1 MSNKQQPAKSRVKNK
16 QAAPM
21 QITAEQLMREAQERQ
36 EPEYKPPKQKI
47 VNVEELEHY
56 RVTKRKQFEDSIRRN
71 QNVVSNWVKY
81 AKFEEEQQDFKR
93 ARSIYERALAVDYRE
108 PRVYLNYA
116 EMEMRHKKVNRARN
130 IWERAIETLPRVD
143 AFWLRY
149 IFLEEILGN
158 FVNTRQIFERW
169 MEWEPAERAWN
180 AYINFEVRHKEVEQ
194 ARSVYSRFV
203 QCHPRARTW
212 IRWAKFEY
220 KNGEIENTR
229 EVYTKALEFLSENH
243 QELEQILICFAEFET
258 MVQEYERSRAI
269 YKYALDNIPKSKAQ
283 EIYNK
288 FISFEKQH
296 GDKIGI
302 EDAIINKRR
311 FQYEEELKINSK
323 NYDIWFDYIRLE
335 ESVGDKERIREL
347 YERSIANI
355 PPANEKRFWRR
366 YIYLWINYALYE
378 EITCRD
384 IERSREVYKECL
396 NIIPHKQFSFSKIWI
411 MFANF
416 EIRQKEVSKARL
428 VFGNAI
434 GKAPKDKIFI
444 SYISLESKLGNIDRV
459 RNLYEKWLEM
469 FPHNCTAW
477 KNYAELEDQ
486 LNEVERARQIY
497 ELAIDQPLL
506 DMPELVWKSYID
518 FEIEK
523 DEYGL
528 VRDLYNRLLDRT
540 QHVKVWISFA
550 QFEETLEQFENA
562 REIYSRAYIALKN
575 TEVKEERLLLVETWR
590 DFEEEHGNA
599 DQSNFVKKKMPQ
611 RVKKRREIDN
621 GDGST
626 AGFEEYYDYIFPD
639 DTSVPNLKILDIAH
653 KWKKQKTTTDEN

>member
-1 MSNKQQPAKSRVKNK
+1 
-16 QAAPM
+16 
-21 QITAEQLMREAQERQ
+21 
-36 EPEYKPPKQKI
+36 
-47 VNVEELEHY
+47 
-56 RVTKRKQFEDSIRRN
+56 
-71 QNVVSNWVKY
+71 
-81 AKFEEEQQDFKR
+81 
-93 ARSIYERALAVDYRE
+93 
-108 PRVYLNYA
+108 
-116 EMEMRHKKVNRARN
+116 MRHKKVNRARN